1 MRIVY
6 AARTILDYRI
16 PVFKA
21 LNEIKGVD
29 LNVLLNGDAIP
40 ASIMIEAQNN
50 LHGALHI
57 LHGER
62 KIVIGDPS
70 KDHSN
75 KWFRLP
81 YQPGI
86 IKLIR
91 SLKPDVLVGDG
102 FFQWTFYLLII
113 HLLEKTPLVICYER
127 THYTERNA
135 QWIRKVYRRFVL
147 RHTSAICCSGS
158 LCKEYV
164 LSLGM
169 ESERITVGHM
179 VVDVEQFSKY
189 IPSLDESKETLNAQ
203 HGSGNEIRFLY
214 VGSLIDK
221 KGILQLIKAWIK
233 WSSNEEPNAV
243 LSIVGTGYLEVYLK
257 DLVRRS
263 NVDNIIFLGTID
275 NKKLPSVY
283 KKANIFIIPTLED
296 NWSLVVPEAMAS
308 GLPICTSKYNGCWPD
323 LVLSD
328 RNGWIFD
335 PYNEES
341 IITTLREVAINRK
354 RLSTM
359 GSESVKIIS
368 EYNPQRAAKSIYNAI
383 IIAQNRKITK
393 IEG

>member
-1 MRIVY
+1 MRIIY

-16 PVFKA
+16 AVFKA
-21 LNEIKGVD
+21 LKEINGVD
-29 LNVLLNGDAIP
+29 LFVLLSGDATP
-40 ASIMIEAQNN
+40 ASVKEEAHKILPGVIQD
-50 LHGALHI
+50 
-57 LHGER
+57 LHGEK

-70 KDHSN
+70 KGLSN

-102 FFQWTFYLLII
+102 FFQWTFYLLIV
-113 HLLEKTPLVICYER
+113 HLLDKKPLVICYER

-164 LSLGM
+164 LSLGVGP
-169 ESERITVGHM
+169 ERITVGHM
-179 VVDVEQFSKY
+179 VVDVGQFSNY
-189 IPSLDESKETLNAQ
+189 SPRLDEPEEMANTQ
-203 HGSGNEIRFLY
+203 QGSGIDIRFLY

-221 KGILQLIKAWIK
+221 KGILQLIKAWIE
-233 WSSNEEPNAV
+233 WSVNEEPNAV
-243 LSIVGTGYLEVYLK
+243 LSIVGTGYLEDNLQN
-257 DLVRRS
+257 LVRRS
-263 NVDNIIFLGTID
+263 NVDNVIFLGTVE

-283 KKANIFIIPTLED
+283 KKADVFIIPTLED

-323 LVLSD
+323 LVFPD
-328 RNGWIFD
+328 KNGWIFD

-341 IITTLREVAINRK
+341 IISTLREVALNRN
-354 RLSTM
+354 RLSMM
-359 GSESVKIIS
+359 GAESAKIIS
-368 EYNPQRAAKSIYNAI
+368 EYNPQRAAKSIHNAI
-383 IIAQNRKITK
+383 LIAYNKSIPK
-393 IEG
+393 LEG